1 MFHLTII
8 TLKLENEETMKVA
21 EISYLLSIRD
31 DPVMMRLSRTLE
43 QDEDNEYNDEDDAVD
58 TNFPPVADRLLRPCF
73 EVQLTEVLLVAVD
86 EKQCLAK
93 LILSPPCSDPDPG
106 VLIFSSLNN
115 LYKFKDSLLSC
126 RKSLQIIEINLRQKI
141 TEYMQT
147 K

>member
-1 MFHLTII
+1 MLYLMI
-8 TLKLENEETMKVA
+8 TLKLENEETMKVG

-31 DPVMMRLSRTLE
+31 DPIMMRFSRTLE
-43 QDEDNEYNDEDDAVD
+43 QDEYNDEDDDVD

>member
-1 MFHLTII
+1 
-8 TLKLENEETMKVA
+8 MKVA

-43 QDEDNEYNDEDDAVD
+43 QVEDNNDEDDVD
-58 TNFPPVADRLLRPCF
+58 TNFPPVADRASF

-93 LILSPPCSDPDPG
+93 IILSPPCSDPDPG

-115 LYKFKDSLLSC
+115 LCKFKDSLLLC

>member
-43 QDEDNEYNDEDDAVD
+43 QVEDNDEDDDVD

-126 RKSLQIIEINLRQKI
+126 CKSLQIIEINLRQKI

>member
-43 QDEDNEYNDEDDAVD
+43 QVEDNNDEDDVD
-58 TNFPPVADRLLRPCF
+58 TNFPPVADRASF

-93 LILSPPCSDPDPG
+93 IILSPPCSDPG

-115 LYKFKDSLLSC
+115 LCKFKDSLLSC

>member
-1 MFHLTII
+1 
-8 TLKLENEETMKVA
+8 MKVG

-43 QDEDNEYNDEDDAVD
+43 QVEDNNDEDDVD
-58 TNFPPVADRLLRPCF
+58 TNFPPVAERLLRSCF
-73 EVQLTEVLLVAVD
+73 EVQLTEVLQVAVD

-93 LILSPPCSDPDPG
+93 IILSPPCSDPDPG

-115 LYKFKDSLLSC
+115 LCKFKDSLLSC
-126 RKSLQIIEINLRQKI
+126 YKSLQIIEINLRQKI